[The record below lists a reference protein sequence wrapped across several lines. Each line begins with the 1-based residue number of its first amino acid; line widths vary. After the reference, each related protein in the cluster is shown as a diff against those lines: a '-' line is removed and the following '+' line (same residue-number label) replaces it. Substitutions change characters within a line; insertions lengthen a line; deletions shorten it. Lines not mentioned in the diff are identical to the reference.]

1 MDRLRVTAVS
11 AILLSSDLSYWF
23 TSWAYFVDHSVLG
36 LTLSNFCPDYDHLFL
51 RYPNRLVTPWT
62 EVTAQFETS
71 NDRVCSRRTGREKL
85 TSGSKLERS
94 ESDSG
99 LKSISPADGETTVQ
113 ELRRI
118 VTKFRD
124 ERDWRKFDTP
134 RNLAVSITIEAA
146 EVLEHFQWKTDE
158 EIAKMLQT
166 RDEIT
171 EISNEL
177 ADVMIYCLGLSDI
190 LKVDVSSAIRGK
202 LRENAEKYP
211 ALKRCT
217 VSAE

>member
-1 MDRLRVTAVS
+1 VDRGYCSIRNLERQ
-11 AILLSSDLSYWF
+11 
-23 TSWAYFVDHSVLG
+23 
-36 LTLSNFCPDYDHLFL
+36 N
-51 RYPNRLVTPWT
+51 
-62 EVTAQFETS
+62 
-71 NDRVCSRRTGREKL
+71 CSRRTGTEKL

-94 ESDSG
+94 ELDPG
-99 LKSISPADGETTVQ
+99 LKSISPADGETIVQ

-190 LKVDVSSAIRGK
+190 LKVDVSSAIRESFAK
-202 LRENAEKYP
+202 TRRSIPL
-211 ALKRCT
+211 
-217 VSAE
+217 